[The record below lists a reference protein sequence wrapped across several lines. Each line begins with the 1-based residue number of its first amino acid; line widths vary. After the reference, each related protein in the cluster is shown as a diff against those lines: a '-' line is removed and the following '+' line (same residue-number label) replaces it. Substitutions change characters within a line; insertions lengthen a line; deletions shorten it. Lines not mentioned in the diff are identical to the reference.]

1 VILLVPFLGVI
12 LFYIFGR
19 SGIPTW
25 QRWLLLGGGLTAY
38 LVILGVG
45 AVLGGVV

>member
-1 VILLVPFLGVI
+1 VI